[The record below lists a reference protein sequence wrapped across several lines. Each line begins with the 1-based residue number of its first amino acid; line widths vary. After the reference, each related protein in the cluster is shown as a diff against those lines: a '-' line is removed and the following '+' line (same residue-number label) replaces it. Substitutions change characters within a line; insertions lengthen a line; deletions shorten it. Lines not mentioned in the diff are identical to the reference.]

1 MMNRS
6 ENVHPDATASL
17 QASVA
22 HFVMY
27 RESDNISLGSSLL
40 VTITRDVKRRFY
52 SLTAKSC

>member
-1 MMNRS
+1 MNRS
-6 ENVHPDATASL
+6 ENVHPAATAPL

-27 RESDNISLGSSLL
+27 REPDYISLGSSPL

-52 SLTAKSC
+52 SLPAKSC